1 MDSALVEKKGLHAF
15 GLSVY
20 KIDSIYDVNLYKI
33 LTDSQIVAYISNK
46 GRVDVNIKTDEKMR
60 YLEDAGIYKPE
71 ELKEMQRQIF
81 NYLMREKIVCMRDRY
96 DIDKQKKNIQSL
108 KSI

>member
-1 MDSALVEKKGLHAF
+1 MLV
-15 GLSVY
+15 
-20 KIDSIYDVNLYKI
+20 
-33 LTDSQIVAYISNK
+33 
-46 GRVDVNIKTDEKMR
+46 
-60 YLEDAGIYKPE
+60 IYKPE

-81 NYLMREKIVCMRDRY
+81 NYLMREKIVYMRDRY